1 MHEKCLERNYSS
13 SKVKMFTCPTVFL
26 LTFYHN
32 FISFFFQTNNSHD
45 PSSMQT
51 RTILRR
57 ELQEVYYVM
66 KHRARTKDY

>member
-1 MHEKCLERNYSS
+1 MHEKCLEIIPVQKLKCSHA
-13 SKVKMFTCPTVFL
+13 L
-26 LTFYHN
+26 LCSFQPSTIILYL
-32 FISFFFQTNNSHD
+32 SFFSQTNNSHD

-66 KHRARTKDY
+66 KHRARTKN